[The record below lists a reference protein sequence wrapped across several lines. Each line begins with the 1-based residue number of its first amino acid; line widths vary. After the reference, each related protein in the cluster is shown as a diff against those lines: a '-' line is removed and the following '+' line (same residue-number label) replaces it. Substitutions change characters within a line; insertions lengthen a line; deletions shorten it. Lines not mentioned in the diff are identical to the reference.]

1 MVDDQN
7 RQDHGQLSD
16 EQCEPELCAEID
28 REIAFAPRM
37 EPSESLKYR
46 YALDVSDILGEKD
59 RADRNR

>member
-1 MVDDQN
+1 
-7 RQDHGQLSD
+7 
-16 EQCEPELCAEID
+16 
-28 REIAFAPRM
+28 M